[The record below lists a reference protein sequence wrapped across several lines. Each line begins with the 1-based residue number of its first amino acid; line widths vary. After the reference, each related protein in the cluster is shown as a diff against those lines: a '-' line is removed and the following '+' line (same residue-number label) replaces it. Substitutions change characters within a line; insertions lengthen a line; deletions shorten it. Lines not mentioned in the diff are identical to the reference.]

1 MNTNSYLMIGT
12 LAAAVLA
19 GSWAYASQRDDR
31 NDAAPVASGPPT
43 ISLSQ
48 AITIAEQH
56 AQGNAISAELERDD
70 GRAHYEVELAAA
82 GRTVEVKVDVSDGS
96 VIGTEAERA
105 LPEADEHKKDRG

>member
-1 MNTNSYLMIGT
+1 MKTNSYLVIGA

-31 NDAAPVASGPPT
+31 DDATRAASGPPA

-48 AITIAEQH
+48 AIAIAEQH
-56 AQGNAISAELERDD
+56 AQGNAISAELERDV
-70 GRAHYEVELAAA
+70 GRAHYEVEVATA
-82 GRTVEVKVDVSDGS
+82 GRTVDVKVDVSDGS
-96 VIGTEAERA
+96 VIGAEAGRA